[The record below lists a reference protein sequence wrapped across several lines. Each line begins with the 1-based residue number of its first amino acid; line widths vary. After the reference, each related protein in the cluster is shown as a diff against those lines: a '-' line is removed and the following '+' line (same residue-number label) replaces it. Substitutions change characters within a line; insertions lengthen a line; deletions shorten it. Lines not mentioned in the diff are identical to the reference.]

1 MLKKNLFALLLGTSG
16 WAISQTYVKANAVT
30 LPVGI
35 VNAAIETKVSPK
47 NTIQAEIL
55 VSPWK
60 SFLGKRLQIYNFAVE
75 GRHYFKESFNGFYVG
90 ANVGLAVFDIQKWN
104 YITSNK
110 HQRGYTILA
119 GATVGYQY
127 AISDRWNADIFL
139 GGGNSQGFYHGY
151 DLTTG
156 ERYEGTRP
164 WNKSGEWIP
173 FKGGLMLSYQLK

>member
-1 MLKKNLFALLLGTSG
+1 MLKKVFLLFVLGFAS
-16 WAISQTYVKANAVT
+16 ISFAQTYAKVNVVP
-30 LPVGI
+30 LPAGML
-35 VNAAIETKVSPK
+35 NAALETRIAK
-47 NTIQAEIL
+47 NATLQAEIF

-60 SFLGKRLQIYNFAVE
+60 SFLGKRLQIYNFALE
-75 GRHYFKESFNGFYVG
+75 GRYYFKENFNGWYVG
-90 ANVGLAVFDIQKWN
+90 GNVGMAIFDIQKWN
-104 YITSNK
+104 YIRSTK

-127 AISDRWNADIFL
+127 RISEKWNGDIFL
-139 GGGNSQGFYHGY
+139 GGGNSQGFYHGS

-156 ERYEGTRP
+156 ERYEGSEP